1 MSDNISQCTF
11 DVIWDDLMDIKNEDN
26 IKENENEVVSV
37 VSEISFEEFERKFG
51 FDARIFETS
60 MTDIDSDITVSNNVN
75 ETSTVLNN
83 PAPVSIA
90 EPAPEPIPVVHPEVV
105 PTNDIPEPISVP
117 EFRDVSM
124 TEVHHFIADQE
135 NKNTAKK
142 TLNDIQKFTRYLAVK
157 GESRPMH
164 QIEVE
169 VLDDFIASDILSLR
183 RKDGTEFEPVSLR
196 GMISSLDRQLRRH
209 RYPFSIMNGHG
220 PQFNLTRETY
230 NAKKKSLKKQV
241 NRSMVILFYFTRK
254 CF

>member
-1 MSDNISQCTF
+1 M
-11 DVIWDDLMDIKNEDN
+11 
-26 IKENENEVVSV
+26 
-37 VSEISFEEFERKFG
+37 
-51 FDARIFETS
+51 
-60 MTDIDSDITVSNNVN
+60 
-75 ETSTVLNN
+75 VLR
-83 PAPVSIA
+83 
-90 EPAPEPIPVVHPEVV
+90 EPIPVVHPEVV
-105 PTNDIPEPISVP
+105 PTKDIPEPISVP

-164 QIEVE
+164 HIEVE
-169 VLDDFIASDILSLR
+169 VLDDLIESYILSLR

-209 RYPFSIMNGHG
+209 KYTFSTMNGHG

-241 NRSMVILFYFTRK
+241 NRSMVVILFYFTSK